1 MYGHPVI
8 CPDPLV
14 ESGAA
19 VLGGCVVDNDS
30 PAYTCKQC
38 GIKGS
43 KLKLIRKTGKLY
55 LDLDSVVFHDGDGEA
70 KVPDISKDC

>member
-1 MYGHPVI
+1 MYGYPVI

-43 KLKLIRKTGKLY
+43 KLIRKTGKLY
-55 LDLDSVVFHDGDGEA
+55 LDLDSVVVDDGEA
-70 KVPDISKDC
+70 KVPDMSKDC